1 MTDDIMHRGGGE
13 SAGIANPG
21 FNPLGASGLDASS
34 VNNNSCGG
42 DKMPT
47 DSLQCPGSSA
57 GRGSAAETGD
67 ASKIVS

>member
-13 SAGIANPG
+13 SAGTANPG

-34 VNNNSCGG
+34 VNSNSCGG
-42 DKMPT
+42 DKMLT
-47 DSLQCPGSSA
+47 DPLCPGSSA